1 MKRSDPPARQ
11 GDATDVGA
19 SVWVAASA
27 GTGKTKVLTDRVLAL
42 MLAGSPP
49 QRILCLTFTKAA
61 AAEMANRLNERL
73 SLWTTLDDGKLT
85 QDLVLLTGAMPE
97 EAVRQRARQL
107 FARVLDAPGGMRIET
122 IHAFCQSLLR
132 RFPIEAGV
140 APHFSVMDERTA
152 AEALGEVR
160 ETVLAAARAGREP
173 ALAAALAEVARHVS
187 EQRFDELMTL
197 LVFERARLRRAVAEG
212 QERFRA
218 ALARELGVAE
228 DESED
233 RIIAAAVRKDAG
245 DEAALRRAAQAM
257 TLSASKRDRQRGEQ
271 LSAWLDGGE
280 RRADAFDEYLRLF
293 FTLEGDQRVDIVTR
307 GLAAREPKVQQAL
320 VAEAER
326 LAEVQ
331 RRRRAA
337 ALYVASCAL
346 IRLGDGLVD
355 AYERLKERRA
365 LLDYDDLVLMA
376 RALLRRP
383 GVASWVLF
391 KLDGGL
397 DHILIDEAQDTNPE
411 QWEIVQALADEFF
424 AGSGAR
430 AERRTV
436 FAVGDAKQSI
446 YSFQRADPAAF
457 LRMRDHFAAR
467 ATAAGSWRTVALDL
481 SYRSTPAVLQAVDAV
496 FARAEARDGVA
507 LDNLPIR
514 HRPVREDHAGL
525 VELWPAVE
533 PEEAPAMRP
542 WEPPLAQ
549 RRRREPRARLAFAIA
564 ATVRSWLETGERLP
578 ARDRRVEP
586 GDVMV
591 LVRRR
596 GSFVIELVRALKEVD
611 VPVAGVDR
619 ILLTDQ
625 LAVQDMIALGQ
636 FLLLPED
643 DLTLATVLK
652 GPLFGFDEEQLF
664 ALAHPRMGTL
674 WHELRQRAAEH
685 PVFGQ
690 AAQRLQELL
699 ARADFTPP
707 YELFAEVLGAGGGRR
722 AALERLG
729 PEAGDPLDEFL
740 SMALAYEAMHAP
752 SLQGFLHWL
761 GRGETE
767 VKRDLD
773 QRGRNEVRVLT
784 VHGAKGLQAPIVFLP
799 DTLQVPT
806 QPLRLL
812 WSDTG
817 LPLWSAHRGCG
828 APALDRALAEA
839 RRRREAE
846 HRRLLYVAMTRA
858 EDRLYVCGW
867 RTKVR
872 APEGCW
878 YHLVE
883 QGLAGAPGAEAI
895 TQDLSR
901 VAGGD
906 GWAGPGWRLES
917 RQLLVPRAAEILP
930 LPLERVLPLPDWAKR
945 PPAPEPSPP
954 RPLVPSQPRRAD
966 PAARSPLGAEEG
978 LGLVRGRLVHR
989 LLQSL
994 PDVPP
999 ARRGAAARRFL
1010 ALPVHGLAPEAR
1022 EALLAETLAILAHP
1036 DFAPLFA
1043 PGSVAE
1049 VPVIGLLGELA
1060 LAGQIDRLVVGEAA
1074 VLIVDYKT
1082 LRPPPL
1088 DEADVPEAYLDQLA
1102 AYRAAIATI
1111 YPDRPVRCALLW
1123 TEGPRL
1129 MPISA
1134 AALDRRDPAIRSRG
1148 AHAVSGT

>member
-1 MKRSDPPARQ
+1 MKRSEAPQRQ
-11 GDATDVGA
+11 EKPTDVGA

-42 MLAGSPP
+42 MLAGSAP

-73 SLWTTLDDGKLT
+73 SLWTTLDDGKLA
-85 QDLVLLTGAMPE
+85 QDLAALTGAVPE
-97 EAVRQRARQL
+97 EAVRDRARQL
-107 FARVLDAPGGMRIET
+107 FARALDAPGGMRIET

-140 APHFSVMDERTA
+140 APHFALMDERSA

-160 ETVLAAARAGREP
+160 ESVLAAARAGEHR
-173 ALAAALAEVARHVS
+173 ALAAALAEVTRHHVT
-187 EQRFDELMTL
+187 EQRFDELMNL
-197 LVFERARLRRAVAEG
+197 LVFERARLRQAAAEG
-212 QERFRA
+212 EERFA
-218 ALARELGVAE
+218 ARLARELGVAPE
-228 DESED
+228 ESAD
-233 RIIAAAVRKDAG
+233 RIVAAAARKDAG
-245 DEAALRRAAQAM
+245 DEASLREAAQAM
-257 TLSASKRDRQRGEQ
+257 IASPSPRDR
-271 LSAWLDGGE
+271 DGGE
-280 RRADAFDEYLRLF
+280 KLAAWLAEGDRRADVFDEYLLIF
-293 FTLEGDQRVDIVTR
+293 FTQKGERRVDIVTR
-307 GLAAREPKVQQAL
+307 SLAARNPEVQNTL
-320 VAEAER
+320 LAEAER
-326 LAEVQ
+326 LGEVQ

-337 ALYVASCAL
+337 ALYAATRAL
-346 IRLGDGLVD
+346 IRLGGAMLD
-355 AYERLKERRA
+355 AYERLKEGRA
-365 LLDYDDLVLMA
+365 LLDYDDLVLKA
-376 RALLRRP
+376 RRLLRRP

-397 DHILIDEAQDTNPE
+397 DHVLIDEAQDTNPE
-411 QWEIVQALADEFF
+411 QWDIVQALAEEFF
-424 AGSGAR
+424 AGKGAR

-446 YSFQRADPAAF
+446 YSFQRADPTAF
-457 LRMRDHFAAR
+457 LRMRDYFAAR
-467 ATAAGSWRTVALDL
+467 AAAVGRWLSVDLDL

-507 LDNLPIR
+507 LDGLAIR
-514 HRPVREDHAGL
+514 HRPFRDGHAGL

-533 PEEAPAMRP
+533 PEEPPAISP
-542 WEPPLAQ
+542 WQPPIAQ
-549 RRRREPRARLAFAIA
+549 RRQREPRTRLALAIA
-564 ATVRSWLETGERLP
+564 ATLRRWLDTGERLP
-578 ARDRRVEP
+578 ARDRRIGP

-591 LVRRR
+591 LLRRR
-596 GSFVIELVRALKEVD
+596 GAFVVELVRALKEVE

-625 LAVQDMIALGQ
+625 LAVQDMMALGQ

-664 ALAHPRMGTL
+664 ALAHPRMGSL
-674 WHELRQRAAEH
+674 WHELRRRTGEH
-685 PVFGQ
+685 PAF
-690 AAQRLQELL
+690 AAAARRLEELL

-761 GRGETE
+761 ASGETD

-773 QRGRNEVRVLT
+773 QRGRDEVRVLT

-799 DTLQVPT
+799 DTLQVPN
-806 QPLRLL
+806 QPFRLL
-812 WSDTG
+812 WSESG
-817 LPLWSAHRGCG
+817 LPLWFAHHGCG
-828 APALDRALAEA
+828 AAALDRALAEA

-867 RTKVR
+867 RGKVKP
-872 APEGCW
+872 PEGCW
-878 YHLVE
+878 YNLVE
-883 QGLAGAPGAEAI
+883 RGLAAAPGAEAI
-895 TQDLSR
+895 TVDLSR
-901 VAGGD
+901 VAASE
-906 GWAGPGWRLES
+906 GWSGRGWRLES
-917 RQLLVPRAAEILP
+917 RQLLVPRAPESLP
-930 LPLERVLPLPDWAKR
+930 LPVTRGLALPDWAKR
-945 PPAPEPSPP
+945 PPPAEPSPP
-954 RPLVPSQPRRAD
+954 RPLAPSRPRIPD

-978 LGLVRGRLVHR
+978 LGLARGRLVHR
-989 LLQSL
+989 LLQAL
-994 PDVPP
+994 PDLPP
-999 ARRGAAARRFL
+999 SRRAATAARFL
-1010 ALPVHGLAPEAR
+1010 ALPVHGLAPAAQQE
-1022 EALLAETLAILAHP
+1022 LLAETLAVLEHP

-1043 PGSVAE
+1043 PGSAAE
-1049 VPVIGLLGELA
+1049 VPVIGLLGERA
-1060 LAGQIDRLVVGEAA
+1060 LAGQIDRLVVGESS

-1088 DEADVPEAYLDQLA
+1088 DEQAVPPAYLDQLA

-1111 YPDRPVRCALLW
+1111 YPGHAIRCALLW

-1129 MPISA
+1129 MPISFRGQESGVR
-1134 AALDRRDPAIRSRG
+1134 DRESPKDTA
-1148 AHAVSGT
+1148 

>member
-1 MKRSDPPARQ
+1 MKRNDPPQRQ
-11 GDATDVGA
+11 GKPTDVGA

-42 MLAGSPP
+42 MLEGSAP

-73 SLWTTLDDGKLT
+73 SLWTTADDGKLT
-85 QDLVLLTGAMPE
+85 QDLAALMGAMPE
-97 EAVRQRARQL
+97 AAVRDRARQL
-107 FARVLDAPGGMRIET
+107 FARALDAPGGMRIET

-140 APHFSVMDERTA
+140 PPHFTVMDERSA
-152 AEALGEVR
+152 AEALREVR
-160 ETVLAAARAGREP
+160 ESLLAAARAGADR
-173 ALAAALAEVARHVS
+173 ALAAALAEVTRHRMT
-187 EQRFDELMTL
+187 EQRFDELMNL
-197 LVFERARLRRAVAEG
+197 LVFERARLRHAAAEG
-212 QERFRA
+212 EERFAA
-218 ALARELGVAE
+218 ALARELGVAGE
-228 DESED
+228 ESED
-233 RIIAAAVRKDAG
+233 RIIAAAVRKGAG
-245 DEAALRRAAQAM
+245 DEAALQRAAQAM
-257 TLSASKRDRQRGEQ
+257 ISSASARDRNGGGQ
-271 LSAWLDGGE
+271 LAAWLAEGE
-280 RRADAFDEYLRLF
+280 RRADLFDDHLRLF
-293 FTLEGDQRVDIVTR
+293 FTQEGERRVDIVTR
-307 GLAAREPKVQQAL
+307 ALARRRPEVQEAL
-320 VAEAER
+320 LAEAER

-337 ALYVASCAL
+337 ALYAATRAL
-346 IRLGDGLVD
+346 ARLGEALLD
-355 AYERLKERRA
+355 AYERLKEARA
-365 LLDYDDLVLMA
+365 LLDYDDLVLKA

-411 QWEIVQALADEFF
+411 QWDIVRALAEEFF

-430 AERRTV
+430 AERRTI

-446 YSFQRADPAAF
+446 YSFQRADPVAF

-467 ATAAGSWRTVALDL
+467 AASAGRWHSIDLDL

-496 FARAEARDGVA
+496 FGRAEARDGVA
-507 LDNLPIR
+507 LDGVPIR
-514 HRPVREDHAGL
+514 HRPFREGHAGL

-533 PEEAPAMRP
+533 PEEPPPITP
-542 WEPPLAQ
+542 WEAPVAQ
-549 RRRREPRARLAFAIA
+549 RRQREPRTRLARTLA
-564 ATVRSWLETGERLP
+564 ATVRRWIETGERLP

-586 GDVMV
+586 GDIMV

-596 GSFVIELVRALKEVD
+596 GSFVIELVRALKEVE

-625 LAVQDMIALGQ
+625 LAVQDMMALGQ

-652 GPLFGFDEEQLF
+652 GPLFGLDEEQLF
-664 ALAHPRMGTL
+664 ALAHPRLGSL
-674 WHELRQRAAEH
+674 WHELRRRAGEH
-685 PVFGQ
+685 PAFG
-690 AAQRLQELL
+690 AAARRLDELL

-761 GRGETE
+761 ASGETE

-806 QPLRLL
+806 QPFRLL
-812 WSDTG
+812 WSETG
-817 LPLWSAHRGCG
+817 LPLWLAHRGCG

-867 RTKVR
+867 RSKAR
-872 APEGCW
+872 PPEGCW
-878 YHLVE
+878 YNLVE
-883 QGLAGAPGAEAI
+883 RGLASAGGAEAI
-895 TQDLSR
+895 AMDLSR
-901 VAGGD
+901 VAGSD
-906 GWAGPGWRLES
+906 GWAGRGWQLES
-917 RQLLVPRAAEILP
+917 RQLLVPRAPESLP
-930 LPLERVLPLPDWAKR
+930 LPLERALPLPDWGKR

-954 RPLVPSQPRRAD
+954 RPLAPSQPRTPD
-966 PAARSPLGAEEG
+966 PAARSPLGAEQGMG
-978 LGLVRGRLVHR
+978 LARGRLVHR
-989 LLQSL
+989 LLQGL
-994 PDVPP
+994 PDLPP
-999 ARRGAAARRFL
+999 ERRAPAARRFL
-1010 ALPVHGLAPEAR
+1010 ALPVHGLAPAAQE
-1022 EALLAETLAILAHP
+1022 ELLAETLAILAHP
-1036 DFAPLFA
+1036 DFAALFA
-1043 PGSVAE
+1043 PGSAAE
-1049 VPVIGLLGELA
+1049 VPVIARLGELA
-1060 LAGQIDRLVVGEAA
+1060 LAGQIDRLVVGESS

-1088 DEADVPEAYLDQLA
+1088 EENDVPRAYLDQLA
-1102 AYRAAIATI
+1102 AYRAAVAMI
-1111 YPDRPVRCALLW
+1111 YPGRAIHCALLW

-1129 MPISA
+1129 MPIGGA
-1134 AALDRRDPAIRSRG
+1134 ILDRRQVSKPQTGPGVADP
-1148 AHAVSGT
+1148 